1 MENVQNIIFW
11 IGLAI
16 GIIEIIARAI
26 PNKKYN
32 GIIGYIV
39 DGLKYVSDYL
49 NRGKSSNRQ
58 ELK

>member
-1 MENVQNIIFW
+1 MDVQQIIFW

-16 GIIEIIARAI
+16 GIIEIAARAI
-26 PNKKYN
+26 PDKKYT
-32 GIIGYIV
+32 GILGHIIN
-39 DGLKYVSDYL
+39 GLKFVSDYL